1 MVYINIP
8 YVPENDTIDKDFAM
22 REIEPL
28 AISDEAKWEAFKAIY
43 HLHPRGVAF
52 EDITEALQLETV
64 LKKLGVPYRQTETS
78 EFTGTR

>member
-8 YVPENDTIDKDFAM
+8 YVPENDTIDKDLAM

-28 AISDEAKWEAFKAIY
+28 AISDEAKWEAYKAIY
-43 HLHPRGVAF
+43 HLQPRGVAF
-52 EDITEALQLETV
+52 EDITEALQLESV
-64 LKKLGVPYRQTETS
+64 LQKLGVPYRQTETS

>member
-8 YVPENDTIDKDFAM
+8 YVPENDTIDKDFA
-22 REIEPL
+22 IQQIQAL

-52 EDITEALQLETV
+52 EDVTEALQLETA
-64 LKKLGVPYRQTETS
+64 LQKLGVPYRQTETS
-78 EFTGTR
+78 EFTGSR

>member
-8 YVPENDTIDKDFAM
+8 YMPENDTIDKDFA
-22 REIEPL
+22 IQQIQTL
-28 AISDEAKWEAFKAIY
+28 DISDEAKWEAYKAIY
-43 HLHPRGVAF
+43 NLHPRGVAF
-52 EDITEALQLETV
+52 ESLAEALQLETV